1 MAHVGKDGVVK
12 VGSDAVGSVRSFNVD
27 YNSDTVE
34 TTKMGDAARTYTG
47 TLKSWTASI
56 DAIWLEDTDTGQ
68 QALNPGDEV
77 TLNLY
82 PEGDQAS
89 DTYYTGTAIVTGV
102 SVSTSFDDL
111 VMVSFTAQGD
121 GDLTISTV

>member
-12 VGSDAVGSVRSFNVD
+12 VGSDAVGSIRSFSVD
-27 YNSDTVE
+27 YNSDTAE
-34 TTKMGDAARTYTG
+34 TTKMGDAARTYTS
-47 TLKSWTASI
+47 TLKSWSASI
-56 DAIWLEDTDTGQ
+56 DAIWLEDTDAGQ

-82 PEGDQAS
+82 PEGADS
-89 DTYYTGTAIVTGV
+89 GDTYYTGTCIVTGV
-102 SVSTSFDDL
+102 SVSTSYDDI

-121 GDLTISTV
+121 GDLSITTV

>member
-12 VGSDAVGSVRSFNVD
+12 VGSDAVGSVRSFSVD
-27 YNSDTVE
+27 YNSDTAE
-34 TTKMGDAARTYTG
+34 TTKMGDAARTYTS
-47 TLKSWTASI
+47 TLKSWSASI
-56 DAIWLEDTDTGQ
+56 DAIWLEDTDAGQ

-82 PEGDQAS
+82 PEGADS
-89 DTYYTGTAIVTGV
+89 GDTYYTGTCIVTGV
-102 SVSTSFDDL
+102 SVSTSYDDI

-121 GDLTISTV
+121 GDLSITTV

>member
-82 PEGDQAS
+82 PEGADAG
-89 DTYYTGTAIVTGV
+89 DTYYTGTCIVTGV

>member
-82 PEGDQAS
+82 PEGADS
-89 DTYYTGTAIVTGV
+89 GDTYYTGTCIVTGV

-121 GDLTISTV
+121 GDLSITTV

>member
-12 VGSDAVGSVRSFNVD
+12 IGSDAVGSVRSFSVD
-27 YNSDTVE
+27 YNSDTAE
-34 TTKMGDAARTYTG
+34 TTKMGDAARTYTS
-47 TLKSWTASI
+47 TLKSWSASI
-56 DAIWLEDTDTGQ
+56 DAIWLEDTDAGQ

-82 PEGDQAS
+82 PEGADS
-89 DTYYTGTAIVTGV
+89 GDTYYTGTCIVTGV
-102 SVSTSFDDL
+102 SVSTSYDDI

-121 GDLTISTV
+121 GDLSITTV

>member
-82 PEGDQAS
+82 PEGADS
-89 DTYYTGTAIVTGV
+89 GDTYYTGTCIVTGV